1 MGTLMG
7 RPWDFGLSFRMFQ
20 TGSSQLFKMS
30 EHLSGVHMQALAQCP
45 EELS

>member
-30 EHLSGVHMQALAQCP
+30 EHLPGVHMQALAQCP